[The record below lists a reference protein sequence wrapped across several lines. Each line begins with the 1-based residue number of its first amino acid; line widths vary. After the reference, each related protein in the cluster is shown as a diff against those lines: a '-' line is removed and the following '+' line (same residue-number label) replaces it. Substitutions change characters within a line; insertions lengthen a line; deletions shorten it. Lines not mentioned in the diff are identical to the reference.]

1 MVLSDIDKAQ
11 VNSHCEQLLT
21 LWQEAKVKHAP
32 KAKHSLMSCSIGAVF
47 MQQVENITIDALID
61 KADQALYKAKE
72 NGKACFE
79 LTEL

>member
-1 MVLSDIDKAQ
+1 
-11 VNSHCEQLLT
+11 
-21 LWQEAKVKHAP
+21 
-32 KAKHSLMSCSIGAVF
+32 MSCSIGAVF